1 MTVAITMRAITYSE
15 FGSADV
21 LTLTD
26 ISEPH
31 IGPDVMVV
39 EVKAAGLNPVD
50 YKVRQ
55 GHLHGLLDEI
65 FPVVPGWDVAGV
77 VVKAGLDTS
86 EFAVGDEIFAYAR
99 KDVVG
104 GGTLAEFVAVPVR
117 TAALKPK
124 TISFEEA
131 AAVPLTGLTALQS
144 VRRTHVGAG
153 DRVLIHG
160 GAGGVGTF
168 AVQLAALAGAT
179 VVATAS
185 ERNHE
190 YLRSL
195 GATPITYGDGLSER
209 AREASPDGYDVV
221 LDFAGGTALDGTG
234 ELLREGGRVASIA
247 NGKAAAELGGQY
259 IWVRPD
265 AAGLAELAGLIEA
278 GKLRVEVAEVFDLAD
293 AADAFRALETGHVR
307 GKIVVRV

>member
-1 MTVAITMRAITYSE
+1 MRAITYGE

-26 ISEPH
+26 IPDPH
-31 IGPDVMVV
+31 IGPDVMVI

-55 GHLHGLLDEI
+55 GHLRGLLDEI

-77 VVKAGLDTS
+77 VVKVGLDTP
-86 EFAVGDEIFAYAR
+86 EFTVGDEIFAYAR

-104 GGTLAEFVAVPVR
+104 GGTLAEFVAVPAR
-117 TAALKPK
+117 TAALKPSSV
-124 TISFEEA
+124 SFEEA

-144 VRRTHVGAG
+144 VRRTNVGVG

-160 GAGGVGTF
+160 GAGGVGSF
-168 AVQLAALAGAT
+168 AVQLAALAGAR

-185 ERNHE
+185 ERNHD

-195 GATPITYGDGLSER
+195 GATPITYGDGLTER
-209 AREASPDGYDVV
+209 ALEASPDGFDVI
-221 LDFAGGTALDGTG
+221 LDFAGGTALDGSTA
-234 ELLREGGRVASIA
+234 LLREGGRVASIA

-259 IWVRPD
+259 VWVRPD
-265 AAGLAELAGLIEA
+265 AAGLSELAGLIDA
-278 GKLRVEVAEVFDLAD
+278 GKLRVEVAEVFELAD
-293 AADAFRALETGHVR
+293 AADAYRSLETGHVR

>member
-1 MTVAITMRAITYSE
+1 MRAITYSE

-26 ISEPH
+26 IPEPH

-50 YKVRQ
+50 FKVRQ

-77 VVKAGLDTS
+77 VVKAGLDTP

-99 KDVVG
+99 KDILG

-117 TAALKPK
+117 TAARKPSS
-124 TISFEEA
+124 ISFEEA
-131 AAVPLTGLTALQS
+131 AAVPLTGLTALHS
-144 VRRTHVGAG
+144 VRRTNVGAG

-160 GAGGVGTF
+160 GAGGVGSF

-185 ERNHE
+185 ERNHD

-209 AREASPDGYDVV
+209 AREASPDGFDVI
-221 LDFAGGTALDGTG
+221 LDFAGGTALEGTARALARG
-234 ELLREGGRVASIA
+234 RQGRVDRQRQSRRRVGRPVHLGTARRCRASRVGWA
-247 NGKAAAELGGQY
+247 HRRGQ
-259 IWVRPD
+259 VTR
-265 AAGLAELAGLIEA
+265 
-278 GKLRVEVAEVFDLAD
+278 
-293 AADAFRALETGHVR
+293 
-307 GKIVVRV
+307 